1 MDRTAQGFGWYI
13 DAGMAGT
20 AGFTVQLAP
29 TEFHATPGSPA
40 GGRFDLLTVVAHEL
54 GHVLGLPDILDES
67 NHPGDL
73 MDQTLN
79 PGVRRLPAAELLVK
93 AVPAAPFP
101 ATDRFG
107 MTRQRPSLSAGNS
120 SVWELNLL
128 GDGAVSAAAIFF
140 EQWWQAQHPVALAL
154 ADSTVAVRDA
164 EDLPDDLGPQT
175 LAAPHRPQSAGGD
188 PGQIPSL
195 RGRGPAAQPDTDGS
209 LVDDVGGGVRPWT
222 GVLPDK
228 ERAFANVI

>member
-1 MDRTAQGFGWYI
+1 
-13 DAGMAGT
+13 
-20 AGFTVQLAP
+20 
-29 TEFHATPGSPA
+29 
-40 GGRFDLLTVVAHEL
+40 
-54 GHVLGLPDILDES
+54 
-67 NHPGDL
+67 
-73 MDQTLN
+73 
-79 PGVRRLPAAELLVK
+79 LLVK
-93 AVPAAPFP
+93 AVPVAPFP

-195 RGRGPAAQPDTDGS
+195 RGRGPAAQPDADGS
-209 LVDDVGGGVRPWT
+209 LVDDIGGGVRPGA

-228 ERAFANVI
+228 ERAFADII